1 MVLKRFAP
9 LCFLLLLSSGL
20 QADGESAQRLDTVRD
35 EIEDLSADLSQ
46 KKASREEMYEQLEA
60 QSKKVSELNRE
71 LRSLEQQINEKKQTL
86 SQLREV
92 AGIKEAEQNQ
102 QLDALYEQMRA
113 AYINAEPSY
122 LEMLLN
128 QQDIATLS
136 RGNTYFRY
144 FHEARK
150 AQLESINQLLTELN
164 QEQKDILLAQQSL
177 EVSRE
182 EQIQKQQALLQETQ
196 KRKATLAALDKSI
209 SGQDAKLAAL
219 KQEEQNLQ
227 ALLDRLAR
235 EREQR
240 IAREQAAQEKAAR
253 EKAQHQQPETA
264 PAETKSAAIAPPPK
278 PNTPFS
284 RLTGKLHW
292 PVSGKLLAR
301 YGSPRNLGKLKWQ
314 GIVIDSPT
322 GNDVRATAAG
332 RVVFADWLRGF
343 GLLIIVDHGE
353 QYMTLYGN
361 NETLLKQAGDT
372 VQAGE
377 VIAQSGEQGIR
388 GLTGLYFE
396 IRHRGAPTNP
406 IKWLARQ
413 G

>member
-1 MVLKRFAP
+1 MLKN
-9 LCFLLLLSSGL
+9 FLLAITLFVVAGGAYAAS
-20 QADGESAQRLDTVRD
+20 DNAQRLDNVRE
-35 EIEDLSADLSQ
+35 EIEDLSADLSA
-46 KKASREEMYEQLEA
+46 KKASREEIYDQLKT
-60 QSKKVSELNRE
+60 QSRKISDLNRE
-71 LRSLEQQINEKKQTL
+71 LRELQQQIDDKNQTL
-86 SQLREV
+86 QQLRDA
-92 AGIKEAEQNQ
+92 AGIKEAEQKK
-102 QLDALYEQMRA
+102 QLDALYNQMRA
-113 AYINAEPSY
+113 AFINAEPSY

-128 QQDIATLS
+128 QQDIATIS
-136 RGNTYFRY
+136 RGSTYFRY

-150 AQLESINQLLTELN
+150 TQLDSINQILN
-164 QEQKDILLAQQSL
+164 QLNEEQKNVLLAQQSL
-177 EVSRE
+177 EAAMA
-182 EQIQKQQALLQETQ
+182 EQEIKQQALQLEAD
-196 KRKATLAALDKSI
+196 KRKTTLAALDKTI
-209 SGQDAKLAAL
+209 SGQDAKLSAL
-219 KQEEQNLQ
+219 KDEEKNLQ

-240 IAREQAAQEKAAR
+240 LAQQKAEKQKQVEQKQK
-253 EKAQHQQPETA
+253 TA
-264 PAETKSAAIAPPPK
+264 TVTNLPAPK

-284 RLTGKLHW
+284 RLTGKLNW
-292 PVSGKLLAR
+292 PVNGKLLAR

-314 GIVIDSPT
+314 GIVIDSQT

-343 GLLIIVDHGE
+343 GLLVIIDHGE

-361 NETLLKQAGDT
+361 NESLLKAAGET

-406 IKWLARQ
+406 IKWLAGR

>member
-1 MVLKRFAP
+1 MVLKGLAAA
-9 LCFLLLLSSGL
+9 CFLFLLSAGL
-20 QADGESAQRLDTVRD
+20 KADGESAQRLDTVRD

-46 KKASREEMYEQLEA
+46 KKASREEMYAQLEA

-92 AGIKEAEQNQ
+92 AGIKEAEQSQ
-102 QLDALYEQMRA
+102 QLEALYEQMRA

-150 AQLESINQLLTELN
+150 AQLETINQLLTELN

-177 EVSRE
+177 EVSKE
-182 EQIQKQQALLQETQ
+182 AQMQKQQALLQETQ

-235 EREQR
+235 EREQQV
-240 IAREQAAQEKAAR
+240 AREKAAQEKQ
-253 EKAQHQQPETA
+253 KQQQKP
-264 PAETKSAAIAPPPK
+264 PAEPRTETVAPLAK

-292 PVSGKLLAR
+292 PVSGKVLAR

-322 GNDVRATAAG
+322 GNDVKATAAG

>member
-1 MVLKRFAP
+1 MLKN
-9 LCFLLLLSSGL
+9 FLLAITLFVVAGGAYAAS
-20 QADGESAQRLDTVRD
+20 DSAQRLDNVRE
-35 EIEDLSADLSQ
+35 EIEDLSADLSA
-46 KKASREEMYEQLEA
+46 KKASREEIYDQLKT
-60 QSKKVSELNRE
+60 QSRKISDLNRE
-71 LRSLEQQINEKKQTL
+71 LRELQQQIDDKNQTL
-86 SQLREV
+86 QQLRDA
-92 AGIKEAEQNQ
+92 AGIKEAEQKK
-102 QLDALYEQMRA
+102 QLDALYNQMRA
-113 AYINAEPSY
+113 AFINAEPSY

-128 QQDIATLS
+128 QQDIATIS
-136 RGNTYFRY
+136 RGSTYFRY

-150 AQLESINQLLTELN
+150 TQLDSINQILN
-164 QEQKDILLAQQSL
+164 QLNEEQKNVLLAQQSL
-177 EVSRE
+177 EAAMA
-182 EQIQKQQALLQETQ
+182 EQEIKQQALQLEAD
-196 KRKATLAALDKSI
+196 KRKTTLAALDKTI
-209 SGQDAKLAAL
+209 SGQDAKLSAL
-219 KQEEQNLQ
+219 KDEEKNLQ

-240 IAREQAAQEKAAR
+240 LAQQKAEKQKQVEQKQK
-253 EKAQHQQPETA
+253 TA
-264 PAETKSAAIAPPPK
+264 TVTNLPAPK

-284 RLTGKLHW
+284 RLTGKLNW
-292 PVSGKLLAR
+292 PVNGKLLAR

-314 GIVIDSPT
+314 GIVIDSQT

-343 GLLIIVDHGE
+343 GLLVIIDHGE

-361 NETLLKQAGDT
+361 NESLLKAAGET

-406 IKWLARQ
+406 IKWLAGR

>member
-1 MVLKRFAP
+1 MRKRLAP
-9 LCFLLLLSSGL
+9 AFFLLLIATGL
-20 QADGESAQRLDTVRD
+20 EAGGDSAERLDNVRD
-35 EIEDLSADLSQ
+35 EIEDISADLSK
-46 KKASREEMYEQLEA
+46 KKASREDMYAQLKA
-60 QSKKVSELNRE
+60 QSRKVSELNRE
-71 LRSLEQQINEKKQTL
+71 LRALEQQISEKNQTL
-86 SQLREV
+86 KQLREV

-102 QLDALYEQMRA
+102 QLEALYDQMRA

-128 QQDIATLS
+128 QQDIATIS
-136 RGNTYFRY
+136 RGSTYFRY

-150 AQLESINQLLTELN
+150 AQLESINQILSQLN
-164 QEQKDILLAQQSL
+164 EEQKTILLAQQSL
-177 EVSRE
+177 VVAKQ
-182 EQIQKQQALLQETQ
+182 EQLDKQQALQQETD
-196 KRKATLAALDKSI
+196 KRKATLAALDKTI

-219 KQEEQNLQ
+219 KEEESNLQ
-227 ALLDRLAR
+227 SLLDRLAR
-235 EREQR
+235 EREQQ
-240 IAREQAAQEKAAR
+240 IAR
-253 EKAQHQQPETA
+253 EKAAQKKENQQQQKPA
-264 PAETKSAAIAPPPK
+264 PETKSAAIAPPPK

-284 RLTGKLHW
+284 RLTGKLNW

-301 YGSPRNLGKLKWQ
+301 YGSPRNLGKLTWQ

-322 GNDVRATAAG
+322 GNDVRATATG

-361 NETLLKQAGDT
+361 NESLLKQAGDT

-377 VIAQSGEQGIR
+377 VIAESGEQGVR

-396 IRHRGAPTNP
+396 IRHRGRPTNP
-406 IKWLARQ
+406 LKWLARQ

>member
-1 MVLKRFAP
+1 MLKHLP
-9 LCFLLLLSSGL
+9 LATALLLVSIGL
-20 QADGESAQRLDTVRD
+20 QADGGSAQRLDNVRE
-35 EIEDLSADLSQ
+35 EIKDLSADLSE
-46 KKASREEMYEQLEA
+46 KKANREEIYAQLKEQ
-60 QSKKVSELNRE
+60 SRRVSGLNRE
-71 LRSLEQQINEKKQTL
+71 LRDLEQQIAQKSQTL
-86 SQLREV
+86 KQLREV

-102 QLDALYEQMRA
+102 QLEALYEQIRA
-113 AYINAEPSY
+113 AFINAEPSY

-128 QQDIATLS
+128 QQDIATIS

-150 AQLESINQLLTELN
+150 AQLETINQILTQLN
-164 QEQKDILLAQQSL
+164 EEQKAVLLAQQSL
-177 EVSRE
+177 ETAKANQE
-182 EQIQKQQALLQETQ
+182 IKQQALQQEAE
-196 KRKATLAALDKSI
+196 KRKATLAALDKTI

-219 KQEEQNLQ
+219 KEEENNLQ

-235 EREQR
+235 EREQQL
-240 IAREQAAQEKAAR
+240 AREQAEQQKQQEK
-253 EKAQHQQPETA
+253 KASA
-264 PAETKSAAIAPPPK
+264 PNMPLPK

-284 RLTGKLHW
+284 RLTGKLGW
-292 PVSGKLLAR
+292 PVNGKLLAR

-343 GLLIIVDHGE
+343 GLLIIIDHGE

-361 NETLLKQAGDT
+361 NEGLLKEAGEM

-396 IRHRGAPTNP
+396 IRHRGNPTNP
-406 IKWLARQ
+406 MKWLARQ

>member
-1 MVLKRFAP
+1 MLKRLAP
-9 LCFLLLLSSGL
+9 AFFLLLISAGL
-20 QADGESAQRLDTVRD
+20 EAGGDSAQRLDNVRD

-46 KKASREEMYEQLEA
+46 KKASREDMYAELKA
-60 QSKKVSELNRE
+60 QSRKVSELNRE
-71 LRSLEQQINEKKQTL
+71 LRSLEQQIADKNQTL
-86 SQLREV
+86 KQLREV
-92 AGIKEAEQNQ
+92 AGIKESEQNQ
-102 QLDALYEQMRA
+102 QLEALYDQMRA

-128 QQDIATLS
+128 QQDIATIS
-136 RGNTYFRY
+136 RGSTYFRY

-150 AQLESINQLLTELN
+150 AQLESINQILSQLN
-164 QEQKDILLAQQSL
+164 EEQKTILLAQQSL
-177 EVSRE
+177 EVAK
-182 EQIQKQQALLQETQ
+182 QTQLDKQQALKQETE
-196 KRKATLAALDKSI
+196 KRKATLAALDKTI
-209 SGQDAKLAAL
+209 SGQDAKLDAL
-219 KQEEQNLQ
+219 KEEESNLQ
-227 ALLDRLAR
+227 TLLDRLAR
-235 EREQR
+235 EREQQL
-240 IAREQAAQEKAAR
+240 AREKAAR
-253 EKAQHQQPETA
+253 EKQKQQQQKPA
-264 PAETKSAAIAPPPK
+264 PETKSAAIVPPPK

-284 RLTGKLHW
+284 RLTGRLNW

-301 YGSPRNLGKLKWQ
+301 YGSPRNLGKLTWQ

-361 NETLLKQAGDT
+361 NESLLKQAGDT

-377 VIAQSGEQGIR
+377 VIAQSGEQGVR

-396 IRHRGAPTNP
+396 IRHRGRPTNP
-406 IKWLARQ
+406 LKWLARQ
-413 G
+413 S

>member
-1 MVLKRFAP
+1 MLKN
-9 LCFLLLLSSGL
+9 FLLAITLFVVAGGVYAAS
-20 QADGESAQRLDTVRD
+20 DSAQRLDNVRE
-35 EIEDLSADLSQ
+35 EIEDLSADLSA
-46 KKASREEMYEQLEA
+46 KKASREEIYDQLKT
-60 QSKKVSELNRE
+60 QSRKISDLNRE
-71 LRSLEQQINEKKQTL
+71 LRELQQQIADKNQTL
-86 SQLREV
+86 QQLRDA
-92 AGIKEAEQNQ
+92 AGIKEAEQKK
-102 QLDALYEQMRA
+102 QLDALYNQMRA
-113 AYINAEPSY
+113 AFINAEPSY

-128 QQDIATLS
+128 QQDIATIS
-136 RGNTYFRY
+136 RGSTYFRY

-150 AQLESINQLLTELN
+150 TQLDSINQILIQLN
-164 QEQKDILLAQQSL
+164 EEQKNVLLAQQSL
-177 EVSRE
+177 EAAMA
-182 EQIQKQQALLQETQ
+182 EQEIKQQALQLEAD
-196 KRKATLAALDKSI
+196 KRKTTLAALDKTI
-209 SGQDAKLAAL
+209 SGQGAKLSAL
-219 KQEEQNLQ
+219 KDEEKNLQ

-235 EREQR
+235 EREHR
-240 IAREQAAQEKAAR
+240 LAQQKAEKQ
-253 EKAQHQQPETA
+253 KQVQQKQKTA
-264 PAETKSAAIAPPPK
+264 TVTNLPAPK

-284 RLTGKLHW
+284 RLTGKLNW
-292 PVSGKLLAR
+292 PVNGKLLAR

-314 GIVIDSPT
+314 GIVIDSQT

-343 GLLIIVDHGE
+343 GLLVIIDHGE

-361 NETLLKQAGDT
+361 NESLLKAAGET

-406 IKWLARQ
+406 IKWLAGR

>member
-1 MVLKRFAP
+1 VRKRLAP
-9 LCFLLLLSSGL
+9 AFFLLLIATGL
-20 QADGESAQRLDTVRD
+20 EAGGDSAERLDNVRD
-35 EIEDLSADLSQ
+35 EIEDISADLSK
-46 KKASREEMYEQLEA
+46 KKASREDMYAQLKA
-60 QSKKVSELNRE
+60 QSRKVSELNRE
-71 LRSLEQQINEKKQTL
+71 LRALEQQISEKNQTL
-86 SQLREV
+86 KQLREV

-102 QLDALYEQMRA
+102 QLEALYDQMRA

-128 QQDIATLS
+128 QQDIATIS
-136 RGNTYFRY
+136 RGSTYFRY

-150 AQLESINQLLTELN
+150 AQLESINQILSQLN
-164 QEQKDILLAQQSL
+164 EEQKTILLAQQSL
-177 EVSRE
+177 VVAKQ
-182 EQIQKQQALLQETQ
+182 EQLDKQQALQQETD
-196 KRKATLAALDKSI
+196 KRKATLAALDKTI

-219 KQEEQNLQ
+219 KEEESNLQ
-227 ALLDRLAR
+227 SLLDRLAR
-235 EREQR
+235 EREQQ
-240 IAREQAAQEKAAR
+240 IAR
-253 EKAQHQQPETA
+253 EKAAQKKENQQQQKPA
-264 PAETKSAAIAPPPK
+264 PETKSAAIAPPPK

-284 RLTGKLHW
+284 RLTGKLNW

-301 YGSPRNLGKLKWQ
+301 YGSPRNLGKLTWQ

-322 GNDVRATAAG
+322 GNDVRATATG

-361 NETLLKQAGDT
+361 NESLLKQAGDT

-377 VIAQSGEQGIR
+377 VIAESGEQGVR

-396 IRHRGAPTNP
+396 IRHRGRPTNP
-406 IKWLARQ
+406 LKWLARQ

>member
-1 MVLKRFAP
+1 MLKRLAP
-9 LCFLLLLSSGL
+9 ACLLLLISAGL
-20 QADGESAQRLDTVRD
+20 EAGGDSAQRLDNVRD
-35 EIEDLSADLSQ
+35 EIEDISADLTQ
-46 KKASREEMYEQLEA
+46 KKASREEMYAQLKA
-60 QSKKVSELNRE
+60 QSRKVSELNRE
-71 LRSLEQQINEKKQTL
+71 LRTVEQQIAEKNQTL
-86 SQLREV
+86 NQLREV

-102 QLDALYEQMRA
+102 QLEALYDQMRA

-128 QQDIATLS
+128 QEDIATIS
-136 RGNTYFRY
+136 RGSTYFRY

-150 AQLESINQLLTELN
+150 AQLESINQILSQLN
-164 QEQKDILLAQQSL
+164 EEQKTILLAQQSL
-177 EVSRE
+177 EAAKQ
-182 EQIQKQQALLQETQ
+182 EQLDKQRALQQETD
-196 KRKATLAALDKSI
+196 KRKATLAALDKTI

-219 KQEEQNLQ
+219 KEEESNLQ

-235 EREQR
+235 EREQQ
-240 IAREQAAQEKAAR
+240 IAREKAAR
-253 EKAQHQQPETA
+253 EKEKQQQQKPA
-264 PAETKSAAIAPPPK
+264 PETKSVAIRPPPK

-284 RLTGKLHW
+284 RLTGKLNW
-292 PVSGKLLAR
+292 PVNGKLLAR
-301 YGSPRNLGKLKWQ
+301 YGSPRNLGKLTWQ

-361 NETLLKQAGDT
+361 NESLLKQAGET

-377 VIAQSGEQGIR
+377 VIAQSGEQGVR

-396 IRHRGAPTNP
+396 IRHRGRPTNP
-406 IKWLARQ
+406 LKWLARQ